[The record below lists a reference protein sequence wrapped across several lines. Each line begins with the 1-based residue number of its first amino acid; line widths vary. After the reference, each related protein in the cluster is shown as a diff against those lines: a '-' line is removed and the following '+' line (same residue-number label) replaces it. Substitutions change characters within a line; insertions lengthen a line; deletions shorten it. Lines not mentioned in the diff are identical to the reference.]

1 MKKFRFQWGAFL
13 LLVVFGG
20 LFFIL
25 FGRFLFIQ
33 MTGQVD
39 GKELAKIAANQ
50 YEKHNVLQA
59 DRGSIIDRNGEPI
72 ASDTLS
78 YKVVA
83 VLSEAASSKN
93 SHRKYHVQDYEETA
107 KVLAK
112 YIPIEEQ
119 EILAKMKNAK
129 EGTWQIEFGRAGK
142 DLTRE
147 TVLKMDKEL
156 AKKGLTGILFVEGK
170 KRFYPNGRFA
180 SYLVGYAQKEETD
193 DKKSITVGKM
203 GLEKTYDKQLN
214 GKDGKVN
221 YKSDSWGYI
230 LPSTDKKVIPPVN
243 GQTIK
248 LTIDKTIENFVEEA
262 MDQVEKEYAPK
273 KMLVLVSNPKTGE
286 ILAMS
291 QRPTFNPMT
300 REGLTENWLNDAVEQ
315 TIEPGSPMK
324 MFTLAAAVEE
334 KKWDPNAYFKSGSY
348 KIYDKIIRD
357 VNGTGW
363 GTITFLEGLQR
374 SSNVGMAYLLER
386 IGDKKFIEYIRDFGF
401 GERVGIDLPNE
412 AKGIVLDKYPAERLT
427 TSYGQGS
434 TVTPLQMIQAA
445 SAIANNGV
453 MMKPYVIDKI
463 IDPNTDKVIENHEP
477 EQSGSPISAETA
489 KKVREILAT
498 TVTSEKGTA
507 QKYNLPNYAVGG
519 KTGTAEIP
527 RTQGPGYIAGFGN
540 YLYSF
545 LGMAPIDD
553 PQLLI
558 YVTVQQPKLKAG
570 EYGSDPVS
578 KVFNPIMENSLK
590 YLNIAPENEEEIPVS
605 KVGEYVG
612 GNAETVAGTA
622 QQDGFNP
629 VIIGEGGQVTEQIPS
644 PGTQITENSIV
655 LLKTAGKTA
664 LPDFTGWSKKTVL
677 SFKHLSKLDIRING
691 EGYAVGQSVT
701 KGTKVSDQ
709 DPIVIELRTPEEQY
723 NHKKTKAQKEQAEE
737 EEIIGG

>member
-13 LLVVFGG
+13 MFVVFGG

-25 FGRFLFIQ
+25 FGRILFIQ
-33 MTGQVD
+33 LTGQVD

-50 YEKHNVLQA
+50 YEKHSVLQA
-59 DRGSIIDRNGEPI
+59 NRGSIVDRNDDPI

-78 YKVVA
+78 YHVVA
-83 VLSEAASSKN
+83 VLSEAASKN
-93 SHRKYHVQDYEETA
+93 SKRNYHVVDYEETA

-112 YIPIEEQ
+112 YIPLEEQ

-142 DLTRE
+142 DLKRE
-147 TVLKMDKEL
+147 TVLKMDEEL
-156 AKKGLTGILFVEGK
+156 ERKGLTGILFVEGK

-180 SYLVGYAQKEETD
+180 SYLVGFAQKEETE
-193 DKKSITVGKM
+193 DKKAITVGKM
-203 GLEKTYDKQLN
+203 GLEKTYDKQLA

-221 YKSDSWGYI
+221 YQSDSWGYI
-230 LPSTDKKVIPPVN
+230 LPSTDKKVVPPKD
-243 GQTIK
+243 GHTIK

-262 MDQVEKEYAPK
+262 MDQVEKEYAPQ
-273 KMLVLVSNPKTGE
+273 KMLVVVSDPKTGE

-334 KKWDPNAYFKSGSY
+334 NKWDPNAYFKSGSY
-348 KIYDKIIRD
+348 KIYDRIIRD

-386 IGDKKFIEYIRDFGF
+386 IGDRKFIEYIHDFGF
-401 GERVGIDLPNE
+401 GKRVGIDLPNE
-412 AKGIVLDKYPAERLT
+412 AKGVVLDNYPAERLT

-463 IDPNTDKVIENHEP
+463 IDPNTNKVLEDHKP

-498 TVTSEKGTA
+498 TVTSDKGTA

-527 RTQGPGYIAGFGN
+527 RKKGPGYMSGFGN

-570 EYGSDPVS
+570 EFGSDPVS

-590 YLNIAPENEEEIPVS
+590 YLNIAPENEAEIPVK
-605 KVGEYVG
+605 KVGNYVG
-612 GNAETVAGTA
+612 KDAKTVAGLA
-622 QQDGFNP
+622 QQEGFKP
-629 VIIGEGGQVTEQIPS
+629 ITIGEGGKVTEQIPAA
-644 PGTQITENSIV
+644 GTKFTENSVV
-655 LLKTAGKTA
+655 LLKTSGKTT
-664 LPDFTGWSKKTVL
+664 LPDFQGWSKKTVL
-677 SFKHLSKLDIRING
+677 SFKHLSNLDIRING
-691 EGYAVGQSVT
+691 EGYVVGQSVT
-701 KGTKVSDQ
+701 KGTKVSAD

-723 NHKKTKAQKEQAEE
+723 NDKKSKEQEE
-737 EEIIGG
+737 EEVIMGG

>member
-1 MKKFRFQWGAFL
+1 MF
-13 LLVVFGG
+13 VVYGG

-25 FGRFLFIQ
+25 FGRILFIQ
-33 MTGQVD
+33 LTGQVD

-50 YEKHNVLQA
+50 YEKNSVLQA
-59 DRGSIIDRNGEPI
+59 ERGAIIDRNDDPI

-83 VLSEAASSKN
+83 VLSEAASKN
-93 SHRKYHVQDYEETA
+93 SKKKYHVVDYEETA

-112 YIPIEEQ
+112 YLPLEEQ
-119 EILAKMKNAK
+119 EILAKMHNAK

-142 DLTRE
+142 DLNRE
-147 TVLKMDKEL
+147 TVLRMDEEL
-156 AKKGLTGILFVEGK
+156 ERKGLSGILFVEGK

-180 SYLVGYAQKEETD
+180 SYLVGFAQKEETK
-193 DKKSITVGKM
+193 DKKTVTVGKM
-203 GLEKTYDKQLN
+203 GLEKTYDKQLT

-221 YKSDSWGYI
+221 YQSDSWGYI
-230 LPSTDKKVIPPVN
+230 LPSTNKKIEPPLD
-243 GQTIK
+243 GHTIK

-334 KKWDPNAYFKSGSY
+334 GKWDPNAYFKSGSY
-348 KIYDKIIRD
+348 KIYDRTIRD
-357 VNGTGW
+357 VNQTGW

-386 IGDKKFIEYIRDFGF
+386 IGDKKFIEYVHDFGF

-412 AKGIVLDKYPAERLT
+412 VKGVILDKYPAERLT

-453 MMKPYVIDKI
+453 MMKPYVIDQI
-463 IDPNTDKVIENHEP
+463 VDPNTDKVVENHEP

-498 TVTSEKGTA
+498 TVTSENGTA
-507 QKYNLPNYAVGG
+507 QKYKLPNYAVGG

-527 RTQGPGYIAGFGN
+527 RKKGSGYMSGFGN

-558 YVTVQQPKLKAG
+558 YVTVQQPKLKIG
-570 EYGSDPVS
+570 EYGADPVS

-590 YLNIAPENEEEIPVS
+590 YLNIAPENEAEIPVT
-605 KVGEYVG
+605 KVGDYVG
-612 GNAETVAGTA
+612 NDAEKVVGTA
-622 QQDGFNP
+622 QQDGFKP
-629 VIIGEGGQVTEQIPS
+629 ILIGEGGKVTEQIPEAGS
-644 PGTQITENSIV
+644 KLTENSIV
-655 LLKTAGKTA
+655 LLKTSGKTT
-664 LPDFTGWSKKTVL
+664 LPNFKGWSKKTVL
-677 SFKHLSKLDIRING
+677 SFKHLSNLDIRING
-691 EGYAVGQSVT
+691 EGYVIGQSVT
-701 KGTKVSDQ
+701 KGTKVNAD
-709 DPIVIELRTPEEQY
+709 DPIVIELRTPQEQF
-723 NHKKTKAQKEQAEE
+723 NDEKSKEQQEE
-737 EEIIGG
+737 KEIIGG

>member
-1 MKKFRFQWGAFL
+1 MF
-13 LLVVFGG
+13 VVYGG

-25 FGRFLFIQ
+25 FGRILYIQ
-33 MTGQVD
+33 LTGQVD
-39 GKELAKIAANQ
+39 GRELAKIAARQ
-50 YEKHNVLQA
+50 YEKHSVLQA
-59 DRGSIIDRNGEPI
+59 DRGAILDRNDEPI

-83 VLSEAASSKN
+83 VLSEEASSKN
-93 SHRKYHVQDYEETA
+93 SKKKYHVEDYEATA
-107 KVLAK
+107 AVLAK
-112 YIPIEEQ
+112 YLPMEEQ
-119 EILAKMKNAK
+119 EILDRMRNAK
-129 EGTWQIEFGRAGK
+129 EGTWQIEFGRAGR

-147 TVLKMDKEL
+147 TVLKMDEEL
-156 AKKGLTGILFVEGK
+156 EQKGLTGILFVEGK

-180 SYLVGYAQKEETD
+180 SYLVGFAQKEENE
-193 DKKSITVGKM
+193 DKETVTVGKM
-203 GLEKTYDKQLN
+203 GLEKTYDKQLS

-221 YKSDSWGYI
+221 YQSDYWGYI
-230 LPSTDKKVIPPVN
+230 LPSTDKKVEPPVD

-262 MDQVEKEYAPK
+262 MDQVEKEYSPE

-334 KKWDPNAYFKSGSY
+334 GKWDPNAYFKSGSY
-348 KIYDKIIRD
+348 KIYDRVIRD
-357 VNGTGW
+357 VNHTGW

-386 IGDKKFIEYIRDFGF
+386 IGDKRFIEYVHDFGF
-401 GERVGIDLPNE
+401 GKKVGIDLPNE
-412 AKGIVLDKYPAERLT
+412 AKGIVLDNFPAERLT

-453 MMKPYVIDKI
+453 MMRPYVIDKI
-463 IDPNTDKVIENHEP
+463 IDPNTGKVLENHEP

-498 TVTSEKGTA
+498 TVTSDKGTA
-507 QKYNLPNYAVGG
+507 QKYHLPNYAVGG

-527 RTQGPGYIAGFGN
+527 RKQGPGYMSGYGN

-558 YVTVQQPKLKAG
+558 YVTVQQPKLKTG

-590 YLNIAPENEEEIPVS
+590 YLNIAPENEEQIPVAA
-605 KVGEYVG
+605 VGDYIGKKADEASGV
-612 GNAETVAGTA
+612 A
-622 QQDGFNP
+622 QQAGFKP
-629 VIIGEGGQVTEQIPS
+629 IVIGEGGEITEQIPKA
-644 PGTQITENSIV
+644 GTSLTENSIV
-655 LLKTAGKTA
+655 LLKTAGATA
-664 LPDFTGWSKKTVL
+664 LPDFTGWSKKSVL
-677 SFKHLSKLDIRING
+677 SFKHLSNLDIRING
-691 EGYAVGQSVT
+691 EGFVVGQSVT
-701 KGTKVSDQ
+701 KGTKVDGD
-709 DPIVIELRTPEEQY
+709 DPVVIELRTPEEQY
-723 NHKKTKAQKEQAEE
+723 HEKKSKEEKEAQEE
-737 EEIIGG
+737 ETIIGG